1 MTLLGLL
8 LWHPRGSRRRR
19 SAIST
24 GRMSGGRGSIVHRL
38 HVNGNWLAHSG
49 SETSRYAAEM
59 VRAIADAG
67 RFDLIVHVPANA
79 EEVNGLPTGNPR
91 VTVRQ
96 ARFSGLAFEQ
106 VYLPAVTMGRQL
118 LNFEGS
124 APLLKHRQLVTMH
137 DAAPFRR
144 PIGIGRAF
152 VTRHYLTYWW
162 LGRVAEGL
170 ATVSLYSAHELSDV
184 LRIDVD
190 RFIVAGG
197 SADTLTGVR
206 PERPEWAPSGDYYMV
221 VDTAAQHDIVCA
233 TVHAMSRSG
242 REVVVV
248 GMRGAPRAPVPPR
261 QAVFAGH
268 LSDAELVW
276 LYRHSRGLVLPSTYE
291 GFGMSALEAQALGCP
306 VVSSDAA
313 ALPEI
318 CHDGA
323 LYFDPDEPDTL
334 LAQLD
339 RLETEIGLADDL
351 RQRGLV
357 NARRF
362 SWSDAAQRILD
373 WVGVT
378 RIRRR
383 HG

>member
-1 MTLLGLL
+1 MV
-8 LWHPRGSRRRR
+8 R
-19 SAIST
+19 
-24 GRMSGGRGSIVHRL
+24 RL
-38 HVNGNWLAHSG
+38 HVNGNWLAHRG
-49 SETSRYAAEM
+49 SETRRYSAEM
-59 VRAIADAG
+59 LRAIADTG
-67 RFDLIVHVPANA
+67 RFDVIVHVPADA
-79 EEVNGLPTGNPR
+79 GVAAGLPTENPR
-91 VTVRQ
+91 VTIRR
-96 ARFSGLAFEQ
+96 ARLSGLLFEQ
-106 VYLPAVTMGRQL
+106 VYLPVATAGKQL

-124 APLLKHRQLVTMH
+124 APLLKRRQLVTMH
-137 DAAPFRR
+137 DATPFRR
-144 PIGIGRAF
+144 PRGFGRAF
-152 VTRHYLTYWW
+152 VMRHYLTYWW

-184 LRIDVD
+184 LHIDVD

-233 TVHAMSRSG
+233 TVHAMNGSG

-268 LSDAELVW
+268 LTDAELVW

-291 GFGMSALEAQALGCP
+291 GFGMFALEAQTLGCP

-362 SWSDAAQRILD
+362 SWTDAAERILD

-378 RIRRR
+378 RIGRR